1 MLFDGGAYCEYRQLG
16 ALQKYP
22 PYHAW
27 FLGSRVQNNPG
38 MRIPPGLGNG
48 RKKRISFE
56 RIPWVQI
63 ILSQGRL
70 ILTFFCLTFTFQTW
84 HDRYERSSA
93 DISFLFL
100 ATMSQHLVRIQLPDS
115 KGENYRH
122 GQKII
127 FRYLRERHPERS
139 EESLGKWGWRQ
150 WKRDNQKD
158 NPDGGSSG

>member
-27 FLGSRVQNNPG
+27 YLGSRVQNNPG

-48 RKKRISFE
+48 HKKGISFE

-70 ILTFFCLTFTFQTW
+70 ILTFFLSYFHFSNIAWQVRKVKCWYFFFIFGNN
-84 HDRYERSSA
+84 ESAFSSHPTA
-93 DISFLFL
+93 RQQRWKLSPW
-100 ATMSQHLVRIQLPDS
+100 A
-115 KGENYRH
+115 ENH
-122 GQKII
+122 FSI
-127 FRYLRERHPERS
+127 FARTAPWK
-139 EESLGKWGWRQ
+139 KWGEPWQ
-150 WKRDNQKD
+150 MGLTSMKE
-158 NPDGGSSG
+158 G